1 MRIKFLCVLFV
12 AALTLAFSRADA
24 SIVFNVDFE
33 SGNTG
38 FQSDYTY
45 YTPTTPVGMIPE
57 DNYSIVAKPTD
68 VHTLWYSFYDHT
80 FGDGTGHMM
89 VVNGSTTEG
98 DRVWFKDIA
107 METGVTYVLTAW
119 AASVYPQNP
128 ANLEFKLGTNSLGTM
143 QLPSTAGVWQEF
155 TATFVAGEGEG
166 QIAAIDL
173 VLAYSGNDFAL
184 DDVSLVAVPEPTT
197 LLIWSVL
204 GVLGAVAYS
213 RRK

>member
-89 VVNGSTTEG
+89 VASMAQPPKVTGSGSKTSRWK
-98 DRVWFKDIA
+98 RV
-107 METGVTYVLTAW
+107 
-119 AASVYPQNP
+119 
-128 ANLEFKLGTNSLGTM
+128 
-143 QLPSTAGVWQEF
+143 LPMC
-155 TATFVAGEGEG
+155 
-166 QIAAIDL
+166 
-173 VLAYSGNDFAL
+173 
-184 DDVSLVAVPEPTT
+184 
-197 LLIWSVL
+197 
-204 GVLGAVAYS
+204 
-213 RRK
+213 